1 MRSARGILALLF
13 VTVLLGACASEP
25 RIRAH
30 IEAFSTLARTPV
42 AQTVSVAPLGGL
54 SDTSLEFR
62 TYADRLE
69 APLARRG
76 FRVVDEAAAWELAMG
91 YGIDDGRE
99 VVETFTIPDYGYG
112 WGARRRFP
120 YYDPFFPGY
129 RTEVIARTLYT
140 RHLVLALADTS
151 TGAEAWRVR
160 VVSTGGCPTL
170 GPVFDALVAAAFDG
184 FPEAGTRTLDV
195 AIDERC

>member
-1 MRSARGILALLF
+1 MRSRRGILALLLAPL
-13 VTVLLGACASEP
+13 VLGACAGEP
-25 RIRAH
+25 RVRAH
-30 IEAFSTLARTPV
+30 VEAFSALEAAPV
-42 AQTVSVAPLGGL
+42 ATTVSVVPLGGL

-91 YGIDDGRE
+91 YGIDAGRE
-99 VVETFTIPDYGYG
+99 VVETFMIPDYGYG
-112 WGARRRFP
+112 WGARRWFP
-120 YYDPFFPGY
+120 YDDPFFPGY

-140 RHLVLALADTS
+140 RHLVLALADAS

-195 AIDERC
+195 VIDERC